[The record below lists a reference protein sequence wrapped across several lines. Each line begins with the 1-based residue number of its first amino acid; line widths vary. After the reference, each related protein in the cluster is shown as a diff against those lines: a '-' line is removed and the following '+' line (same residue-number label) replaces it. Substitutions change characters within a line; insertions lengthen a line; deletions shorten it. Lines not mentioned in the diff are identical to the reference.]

1 MGEGLVQ
8 YTSMLIFTGLFHC
21 RLENLIKEYKQALK
35 TSEEEVEQLQRRVSS
50 QAPPPIT
57 MTTPSRFSTPGRS
70 PPHSPNV
77 DTPSKD
83 VVLDPEPHGA
93 EFEVGLLCFCYVCMY
108 ACMVRVSGNW

>member
-1 MGEGLVQ
+1 MIIRLLLVC
-8 YTSMLIFTGLFHC
+8 F

-57 MTTPSRFSTPGRS
+57 MTTPSRFATPGRS
-70 PPHSPNV
+70 PPHSPTV

-93 EFEVGLLCFCYVCMY
+93 EFEVSQMY
-108 ACMVRVSGNW
+108 FIMEFLTKIGGS

>member
-1 MGEGLVQ
+1 M
-8 YTSMLIFTGLFHC
+8 SRSASF

-35 TSEEEVEQLQRRVSS
+35 TSEEEVQQLQRRVSS

-57 MTTPSRFSTPGRS
+57 MTTPSRFATPGRS
-70 PPHSPNV
+70 PPHSPSV

-93 EFEVGLLCFCYVCMY
+93 EFEVSSVLRFYSKYYFVNFKRLNTAQYLHSFNYI
-108 ACMVRVSGNW
+108 

>member
-1 MGEGLVQ
+1 MGEVERVWYLHVHF
-8 YTSMLIFTGLFHC
+8 SLFIF

-57 MTTPSRFSTPGRS
+57 MTTPSRFATLGRS
-70 PPHSPNV
+70 PPHSPTV

-93 EFEVGLLCFCYVCMY
+93 EFEVSLLCFGLCMH
-108 ACMVRVSGNW
+108 V

>member
-1 MGEGLVQ
+1 
-8 YTSMLIFTGLFHC
+8 
-21 RLENLIKEYKQALK
+21 LK

-57 MTTPSRFSTPGRS
+57 MTTPSRLASTPGRG
-70 PPHSPNV
+70 PPHSPRV

-93 EFEVGLLCFCYVCMY
+93 EFEVSYLLCFKCCMI
-108 ACMVRVSGNW
+108 GN